1 MNAKKIAE
9 RLRRL
14 AKYEIPSQPFTS
26 RELKGIITDIADE
39 LDPPEP
45 KPLLADAKVGDLCQR
60 MDGKWVQVD
69 SYSNDRPC
77 PVMCKSD
84 IGGQDCFTLD
94 GRNHNAINDS
104 KDIIH
109 TEPLAEVGSAEWA
122 WQMLKIGRMVTDA
135 PTLHHYE
142 HNIKTSMV
150 TCVTNRRGFRHSA
163 RSIDTWGEGR
173 RETGWQLYEEP
184 APAFKVGD
192 WVEIDG
198 KQYRLSGVPLC
209 GCAYPH
215 NQKWYVL
222 DINGNEFTHYTSE
235 IIRKLDP
242 SEAIVH
248 IGCLEG
254 TVRKYPN
261 NKIILKGGVFSS
273 LIDINMLDPD
283 TAALV
288 RALLKAQEEK

>member
-1 MNAKKIAE
+1 LRQTIRNKDKEIE
-9 RLRRL
+9 RWVDMVRD
-14 AKYEIPSQPFTS
+14 
-26 RELKGIITDIADE
+26 GE

-163 RSIDTWGEGR
+163 RSIDTWGEGM

-192 WVEIDG
+192 WVRYDIDTYLRVIEASG
-198 KQYRLSGVPLC
+198 AVRTLCKTLSGTIV
-209 GCAYPH
+209 YP
-215 NQKWYVL
+215 
-222 DINGNEFTHYTSE
+222 YTSCLT
-235 IIRKLDP
+235 KASP
-242 SEAIVH
+242 SEVIVK

-288 RALLKAQEEK
+288 RELLAAQEEK

>member
-39 LDPPEP
+39 LDPPA
-45 KPLLADAKVGDLCQR
+45 KPLLADARVGDLCQR

-150 TCVTNRRGFRHSA
+150 TCVTNCRGFRHSA

-184 APAFKVGD
+184 QPTYKVGD
-192 WVEIDG
+192 WVEYKNGKHHQVDSVHDG
-198 KQYRLSGVPLC
+198 CCYLSYGKGC
-209 GCAYPH
+209 GCFSALYS
-215 NQKWYVL
+215 
-222 DINGNEFTHYTSE
+222 DIT
-235 IIRKLDP
+235 RKLDP
-242 SEAIVH
+242 SEVRVKVV
-248 IGCLEG
+248 LEG
-254 TVRKYPN
+254 TVERHDGNPQYWFK
-261 NKIILKGGVFSS
+261 LRSS
-273 LIDINMLDPD
+273 EYNYALISIDMLDTP
-283 TAALV
+283 TREMV
-288 RALLKAQEEK
+288 ESLLRAQEEK

>member
-184 APAFKVGD
+184 QPTYKVGD
-192 WVEIDG
+192 WVEYKWGKHHQVDSVHDG
-198 KQYRLSGVPLC
+198 CCYLSYGKGC
-209 GCAYPH
+209 GCFSALYS
-215 NQKWYVL
+215 
-222 DINGNEFTHYTSE
+222 DIT
-235 IIRKLDP
+235 RKLDP
-242 SEAIVH
+242 SEVRVKVV
-248 IGCLEG
+248 LEG
-254 TVRKYPN
+254 TVERHDGNPQYWFK
-261 NKIILKGGVFSS
+261 LRSS
-273 LIDINMLDPD
+273 EYNYALISIDMLDTP
-283 TAALV
+283 TREKV
-288 RALLKAQEEK
+288 ESLLRAQEEK